1 MLYTKE
7 INHNLFAMRQAD
19 YAERISDTFDNI
31 IHFATREIFEEGK
44 LSSGSHLLS
53 LAAKCLAKR
62 KGLSTKHIEEVLE
75 CYKKSCI

>member
-7 INHNLFAMRQAD
+7 INNNLFAMRQAD

-44 LSSGSHLLS
+44 LSSGSNLLAI
-53 LAAKCLAKR
+53 AAKILAKR
-62 KGLSTKHIEEVLE
+62 NGINTSALEEVLN
-75 CYKKSCI
+75 YHKKT